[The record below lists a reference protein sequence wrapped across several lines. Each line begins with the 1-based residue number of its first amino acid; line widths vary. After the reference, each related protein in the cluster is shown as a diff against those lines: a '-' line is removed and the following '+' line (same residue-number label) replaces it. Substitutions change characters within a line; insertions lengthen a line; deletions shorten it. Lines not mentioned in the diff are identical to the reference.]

1 MSQEREAS
9 GKFSRTDMP
18 KESFEQA
25 GRMFH
30 GFICSC
36 TDPRVN
42 MAMWTNHWFNVS
54 RDQEHLMDLRS

>member
-1 MSQEREAS
+1 
-9 GKFSRTDMP
+9 MP

-30 GFICSC
+30 GFTCSC